1 MTDRKAAGERIL
13 RYGQQMRTDGAEARW
28 ALGTFNGIDLEISGF
43 EAIDDEQPALSIFI
57 TVLHHGEQ
65 GRFEIT
71 EKTRPGTIVGRIES
85 SICNLDADLAVVRTN
100 LEANERRLPAFEA
113 RLGNEFPDAALLEEK
128 LQELAELETEL
139 ANTKGEFE
147 PSNDDDML
155 LADNGCDEGELLPGG
170 RPTGFAASGD
180 CGPIGEEGE
189 GLRRAC

>member
-1 MTDRKAAGERIL
+1 M
-13 RYGQQMRTDGAEARW
+13 
-28 ALGTFNGIDLEISGF
+28 
-43 EAIDDEQPALSIFI
+43 
-57 TVLHHGEQ
+57 
-65 GRFEIT
+65 
-71 EKTRPGTIVGRIES
+71 
-85 SICNLDADLAVVRTN
+85 
-100 LEANERRLPAFEA
+100 
-113 RLGNEFPDAALLEEK
+113 GNEFPDAALLEEK